1 MVTMISTYVKQAWIV
16 LLVMSTSVFGQD
28 VCDSLNQKYNRYQF
42 SNPSEEQVESLIDEI
57 VHCIEGMEDQKEQVI
72 WTYNVLKLH
81 LDIQN
86 YSEALN
92 ACNQCVALAGKAYPK
107 YATNCSAI
115 QHALNSSAAWSSV
128 GVGLT
133 YTDKGDTIETVFNA
147 AKLDNSEIQPYK
159 GADYER
165 LIARRLS
172 YPSGQLDE
180 YTDYFKDL
188 INTSKSITQGPFILI
203 GYDGMPKKD
212 TVVKSQKQELFPIE
226 EEIQEDSIPA
236 EPMLPKELNEL
247 ISFLKNQYE
256 ISNPNYYIPIYLYE
270 SDLTNEG
277 YQGFSRFTKK
287 VHGRGAGGRIAYFN
301 PLDFSVVSW
310 MAVNNGPLYHQIV
323 HAMLLQD
330 YPQIPVWLSEGFAS
344 MFEESGHQFMPMDNY
359 RLLYLQQATKYR
371 KMLSL
376 QDLITSSK
384 DDYESGSQSMLY
396 GATARYFTMFL
407 REKGWLETIYSE
419 LKKSNS
425 NDPEIVNH
433 VLVQKTGYGLSAL
446 DIQFNSWLK
455 YRRLPTKWSVLQ
467 TEIKA
472 YIKGI

>member
-1 MVTMISTYVKQAWIV
+1 MISTYVKKALIV
-16 LLVMSTSVFGQD
+16 LLVMSCTSVFGQD
-28 VCDSLNQKYNRYQF
+28 VCDSLKQRYNRYQF
-42 SNPSEEQVESLIDEI
+42 SNPSEEEMISLVADIEN
-57 VHCIEGMEDQKEQVI
+57 CIEGMEDQKEKVI

-86 YSEALN
+86 YSEALKE
-92 ACNQCVALAGKAYPK
+92 CNQCIALAGKAYPK

-115 QHALNSSAAWSSV
+115 KHALNSYEAWSSV

-133 YTDKGDTIETVFNA
+133 HSDKGDTVETVFNA
-147 AKLDNSEIQPYK
+147 AKLDNSEIHPYN

-180 YTDYFKDL
+180 YTDYFKSL
-188 INTSKSITQGPFILI
+188 INTTKSITQGPFILI

-247 ISFLKNQYE
+247 ISFLKNQYQ

-270 SDLTNEG
+270 TDLTNTG

-287 VHGRGAGGRIAYFN
+287 IHGRPAGGRITYFN

-344 MFEESGHQFMPMDNY
+344 MFEETGHQFVPMDNY

-376 QDLITSSK
+376 KDLIASSK
-384 DDYESGSQSMLY
+384 DDYESGAPSMLY
-396 GATARYFTMFL
+396 AATSRYFTMFL
-407 REKGWLETIYSE
+407 REKGWLESIYSE
-419 LKKSNS
+419 LKKTNS
-425 NDPEIVNH
+425 NDTEFLKH

-446 DIQFNSWLK
+446 DIQFKGWLK
-455 YRRLPTKWSVLQ
+455 YRKEPAKWSVLQ

-472 YIKGI
+472 YIKEL

>member
-1 MVTMISTYVKQAWIV
+1 MISTYVKKALIV
-16 LLVMSTSVFGQD
+16 LLVMSCTSVFGQD
-28 VCDSLNQKYNRYQF
+28 VCDSLKQRYNRYQF
-42 SNPSEEQVESLIDEI
+42 SNPSEEEMISLVADIEN
-57 VHCIEGMEDQKEQVI
+57 CIEGMEDQKEKVI

-86 YSEALN
+86 YSEALKE
-92 ACNQCVALAGKAYPK
+92 CNQCIALAGKAYPK

-115 QHALNSSAAWSSV
+115 KHALNSYEAWSSV

-133 YTDKGDTIETVFNA
+133 HSDKGDTVETVFNA
-147 AKLDNSEIQPYK
+147 AKLDNSEIHPYN

-180 YTDYFKDL
+180 YTDYFKSL
-188 INTSKSITQGPFILI
+188 INTTKSITQGPFILI

-247 ISFLKNQYE
+247 ISFLKNQYQ

-270 SDLTNEG
+270 TDLTNTG

-287 VHGRGAGGRIAYFN
+287 IHGRPAGGRITYFN

-344 MFEESGHQFMPMDNY
+344 MFEETGHQFVPMDNY

-376 QDLITSSK
+376 KDLIASSK
-384 DDYESGSQSMLY
+384 DDYESGAPSMLY
-396 GATARYFTMFL
+396 AATSRYFTMFL
-407 REKGWLETIYSE
+407 REKGWLESIYSE
-419 LKKSNS
+419 LKKTNS
-425 NDPEIVNH
+425 NDTEFLKH
-433 VLVQKTGYGLSAL
+433 VLVQKTGYG
-446 DIQFNSWLK
+446 
-455 YRRLPTKWSVLQ
+455 
-467 TEIKA
+467 
-472 YIKGI
+472 